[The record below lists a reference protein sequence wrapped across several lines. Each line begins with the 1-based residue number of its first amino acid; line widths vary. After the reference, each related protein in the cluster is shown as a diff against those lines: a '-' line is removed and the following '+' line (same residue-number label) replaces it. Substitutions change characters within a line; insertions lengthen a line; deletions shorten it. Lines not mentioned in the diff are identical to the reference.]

1 MVSYTKKFQS
11 KEGKR
16 GNKGEFLLWHRKL
29 RIQRIQS
36 LTQELPHAAG
46 MAKKKKKKKKKKKNK
61 EKRKDLKKRKKKNKK
76 KKKKK
81 GGIKEQGMAGRNG
94 KQIAK

>member
-46 MAKKKKKKKKKKKNK
+46 MAKKKKKKKKRRNK
-61 EKRKDLKKRKKKNKK
+61 
-76 KKKKK
+76 
-81 GGIKEQGMAGRNG
+81 GTRNG
-94 KQIAK
+94 WKKWKTNSKITD

>member
-46 MAKKKKKKKKKKKNK
+46 MAKKKKKKKRRNK
-61 EKRKDLKKRKKKNKK
+61 
-76 KKKKK
+76 
-81 GGIKEQGMAGRNG
+81 GTRNG
-94 KQIAK
+94 WKKWKTNSKITD